1 MEQKIFD
8 SAVQVLRNGVKLIT
22 IKKDT
27 QLASLHAAI
36 KIGSLYEKDEEK
48 GISHFIEHML
58 FKGTKKRNNEQ
69 LNIDLEQ
76 RGGEYNAYTD
86 HTSTVYSVTA
96 LSDELEESIEL
107 VSDMLQN
114 STFPSGELEKE
125 RGVILAEIRTSKDD
139 VENFSFKRVNELAF
153 KNSPLRFDIIG
164 EEEIVKS
171 FTKKQLIKFYN
182 EYYVPNNCFISIVS
196 PFKHEE
202 VLAMVDKCFTNWKEQ
217 KVVRQKVT
225 FEDNYP
231 CKVTSYK
238 KEIEQ
243 STIVYAYTFHNLNR
257 GEELALKILNHNL
270 GQSANSILFRK
281 LREEKGLAYDIYSE
295 MDTTNSVKVLYIYTA
310 VAPESVEEALNSID
324 ECIREI
330 LNENINF
337 DENTITLMKKV
348 LKTSVVSTIEDATD
362 LGNYV
367 LHQTLDEE
375 NIYEFLEDMKNLEK
389 IKREEI
395 YNVSR
400 RVLVN
405 PTIHILLPQNHDG
418 RKGED

>member
-1 MEQKIFD
+1 MEQGIFD
-8 SAVQVLRNGVKLIT
+8 VAVQVLQNGIKLIT

-36 KIGSLYEKDEEK
+36 KIGSLYEKEDEK

-58 FKGTKKRNNEQ
+58 FKGTRKRNNEQ
-69 LNIDLEQ
+69 LNNDLEQ

-86 HTSTVYSVTA
+86 YTSTVYSVTA
-96 LSDELEESIEL
+96 LSDELEDAIDL
-107 VSDMLQN
+107 ISDMLQE
-114 STFPSGELEKE
+114 STFPSSELEKE

-139 VENFSFKRVNELAF
+139 VEDFSFKRVNELAF
-153 KNSPLRFDIIG
+153 KHSPLRFDIAG
-164 EEEIVKS
+164 EEEIVKR
-171 FTKKQLIKFYN
+171 FTKKQMVSFYKQ
-182 EYYVPNNCFISIVS
+182 YYVPNNCYISIVS
-196 PFKHEE
+196 PFSHEE
-202 VLAMVDKCFTNWKEQ
+202 VLEMINKYFANWKEKIFARE
-217 KVVRQKVT
+217 KVI
-225 FEDNYP
+225 FEENDP

-257 GEELALKILNHNL
+257 QEELALKILNHNL

-295 MDTTNSVKVLYIYTA
+295 MDTTSSVKVLYIYTA
-310 VAPESVEEALNSID
+310 VSPESTQEALESID
-324 ECIREI
+324 ECIEEI
-330 LNENINF
+330 LSENIKF
-337 DENTITLMKKV
+337 DDSTISLMKKV

-367 LHQTLDEE
+367 LHQTIDGE

-389 IKREEI
+389 IKREDI
-395 YNVSR
+395 YKVSK

-405 PTIHILLPQNHDG
+405 PTIHILLPQNHD
-418 RKGED
+418 

>member
-1 MEQKIFD
+1 MEQGIFD
-8 SAVQVLRNGVKLIT
+8 VVMQILPNGIKLIT

-36 KIGSLYEKDEEK
+36 KIGSLFEKEDEK

-58 FKGTKKRNNEQ
+58 FKGTKKRNNEK
-69 LNIDLEQ
+69 LNNDLEQ

-86 HTSTVYSVTA
+86 YTSTVYSVTA
-96 LSDELEESIEL
+96 LSDELEESIDL
-107 VSDMLQN
+107 LSDMLQD
-114 STFPSGELEKE
+114 STFPCSEIEKE

-139 VENFSFKRVNELAF
+139 VEDFSFRRVNELAF
-153 KNSPLRFDIIG
+153 TYSPLRFDIIG
-164 EEEIVKS
+164 EEDIVKS
-171 FTKKQLIKFYN
+171 FTKKKLVNFYN
-182 EYYVPNNCFISIVS
+182 EYYVPNNCYISIVS
-196 PFKHEE
+196 PFNHEE
-202 VLAMVDKCFTNWKEQ
+202 VYGMVVKYFANWKEKIFTREQ
-217 KVVRQKVT
+217 VIYEKNR
-225 FEDNYP
+225 P

-243 STIVYAYTFHNLNR
+243 STIIYAYTFHNLNR
-257 GEELALKILNHNL
+257 QQELALKILNHNL

-310 VAPESVEEALNSID
+310 ISKESVDETLKSID
-324 ECIREI
+324 ECIEEI
-330 LNENINF
+330 LSENIKF
-337 DENTITLMKKV
+337 DDNTITLMKKV

-367 LHQTLDEE
+367 LHQTIDEE

-389 IKREEI
+389 IKKEDI
-395 YNVSR
+395 YKVSR
-400 RVLVN
+400 IVLIN
-405 PTIHILLPQNHDG
+405 PTIHILLPQNHD
-418 RKGED
+418 